1 MDGNIVKV
9 DNLRDK
15 NGRRKEFMI
24 IQNKIVNK
32 YRQEHKYYEFM
43 LYNTLLG
50 LAGTDFNLTLSS
62 VRTLMG
68 GQRARAQL
76 AMKTLKDDGL
86 IKERLEK
93 DGKGNK
99 TITTQDGR
107 KVPNTRRVY
116 EIYTALPAEQERT
129 AVLLKPGTFITDTEF
144 TADEILE
151 SESTPQVVVAEFVE
165 PSKVRQE
172 TPPPVLKPRQS
183 RENIQRDSETAMTIE
198 RQKEEEKAYR
208 IADSVQLF
216 NKVGR
221 RNLLYWVQRFSE
233 DVGRR
238 AKDEEIK
245 EMADSL
251 SAESC
256 HNLSDYIKSKALS
269 ELPA

>member
-1 MDGNIVKV
+1 MEKNFYVRFDWAIKRL
-9 DNLRDK
+9 LRDK
-15 NGRRKEFMI
+15 ANFSVLEGLLTVLFNDKT
-24 IQNKIVNK
+24 KIV
-32 YRQEHKYYEFM
+32 
-43 LYNTLLG
+43 
-50 LAGTDFNLTLSS
+50 
-62 VRTLMG
+62 
-68 GQRARAQL
+68 
-76 AMKTLKDDGL
+76 
-86 IKERLEK
+86 
-93 DGKGNK
+93 
-99 TITTQDGR
+99 
-107 KVPNTRRVY
+107 
-116 EIYTALPAEQERT
+116 
-129 AVLLKPGTFITDTEF
+129 
-144 TADEILE
+144 EILE

-251 SAESC
+251 SAEIC
-256 HNLSDYIKSKALS
+256 RNLSDYIKSKALS

>member
-1 MDGNIVKV
+1 MNGNIVKV

-116 EIYTALPAEQERT
+116 EIYTALPETQEQK
-129 AVLLKPGTFITDTEF
+129 AVLLTPGTFITDTEF

-198 RQKEEEKAYR
+198 RRKEKIYR
-208 IADSVQLF
+208 IAAANGLSSKTGKD
-216 NKVGR
+216 K
-221 RNLLYWVQRFSE
+221 LLYWLKMFVKE
-233 DVGRR
+233 VGRP
-238 AKDEEIK
+238 AADDEI
-245 EMADSL
+245 AYAANLLSGDSGY
-251 SAESC
+251 
-256 HNLSDYIKSKALS
+256 NLSSYLKRKALS